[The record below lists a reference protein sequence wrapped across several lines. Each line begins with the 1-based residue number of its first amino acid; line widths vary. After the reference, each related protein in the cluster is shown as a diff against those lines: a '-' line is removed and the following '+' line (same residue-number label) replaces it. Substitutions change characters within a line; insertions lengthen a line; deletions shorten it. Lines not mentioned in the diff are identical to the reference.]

1 MNAPNHGLEAA
12 VKRPKLVI
20 GIAVVALLAGAGLI
34 AVAAQ
39 SSGTREVETWA
50 PQFPRPGAEKVFE
63 NDKVIIWDEKM
74 STEPIFHK
82 HVRDVIAVRLEDGA
96 PVIVEQPD
104 GSKPQAAPPQETRGP
119 AKTGPRF
126 SSYSKAGLGPHAEHS
141 TDAKRPRHNLWIELK
156 GTEPAGLVNGR
167 WPK

>member
-1 MNAPNHGLEAA
+1 
-12 VKRPKLVI
+12 VKRQKL
-20 GIAVVALLAGAGLI
+20 AVGFTLVALLAGAGLI

-39 SSGTREVETWA
+39 TKNAKDVETWA

-63 NDKVIIWDEKM
+63 NDNVIIWDEIM
-74 STEPIFHK
+74 SSEPIFHK

-104 GSKPQAAPPQETRGP
+104 GKKPQGPPPEETRGP
-119 AKTGPRF
+119 TKTGPRF
-126 SSYSKAGLGPHAEHS
+126 SSYSKAGLGPHAERS
-141 TDAKRPRHNLWIELK
+141 SDPKRPRHNLWIELK